1 MLYETTIIKFPLG
14 ELAKVLQGL
23 SPDEQDDKNK
33 DASYIL
39 SVLNDR
45 AERLTRFVKEV
56 SINGIKIYN
65 AYHAVF
71 SLADIDSDENGA
83 TVWGIDLTVQDVQDD
98 NERIIASFRV
108 KPSEDDVLVM
118 RHTEGCCNALIYI
131 EREGSHE

>member
-1 MLYETTIIKFPLG
+1 MLYETTIIKYPLG

-23 SPDEQDDKNK
+23 SPYELDDKNK

-39 SVLNDR
+39 SILNDR
-45 AERLTRFVKEV
+45 AERVTRFVKEV
-56 SINGIKIYN
+56 SINGIEIYN
-65 AYHAVF
+65 AYHVVF

-83 TVWGIDLTVQDVQDD
+83 TVWGIDLTVQDD
-98 NERIIASFRV
+98 NERNIASFRV

-118 RHTEGCCNALIYI
+118 RHTGGCCNALIYI